1 MGSLRREMA
10 RSLALLFVVGGAFAA
25 IALALP
31 HPAGSNVRGIE
42 VVATTAFLGALLVF
56 AIPSAHLPELVI
68 HAFLC
73 AGTAL
78 ISLAI
83 YWWRP
88 GEIASSVAMIYVWV
102 LLYAYYYF
110 DLGWA
115 VVHTVAVAVCF
126 GVVLAVQPG
135 HEAAATH
142 WMVTVGT
149 ATVAG
154 VLIGRLSRRVGASA
168 SVDPLTGIANRRT
181 FEHALEEELVRCKRT
196 GRGMAVAI
204 LDLDCFKELN
214 DAGGHE
220 AGDRALIDLAGIWRM
235 HARKSDLLARYGG
248 DEFAVLLRDCDIAGA
263 EEAVRR
269 LVESAPT
276 YPCTAGIA
284 YWNQAEGP
292 SAIVSRADTAL
303 YRGKSAGRGCI
314 VLAD

>member
-10 RSLALLFVVGGAFAA
+10 RSLALLFTVGGAFAA

-31 HPAGSNVRGIE
+31 HPAGSNVDGIV
-42 VVATTAFLGALLVF
+42 VVACSAFAGALLLF
-56 AIPSAHLPELVI
+56 ALPAGRLHELAA
-68 HAFLC
+68 HAFLF

-110 DLGWA
+110 DLAWA
-115 VVHTVAVAVCF
+115 VVHTVAVAGSF
-126 GVVLAVQPG
+126 AVVLAVQSG

-181 FEHALEEELVRCKRT
+181 FEHALEEELVRCRRT

-204 LDLDCFKELN
+204 IDLDSFKELN

-220 AGDRALIDLAGIWRM
+220 AGDRALIDLAGIWKM

-248 DEFAVLLRDCDIAGA
+248 DEFAVLLRDCDARGA
-263 EEAVRR
+263 EEGVRR
-269 LVESAPT
+269 LVVAAPN

-284 YWNQAEGP
+284 CWDQREGP
-292 SAIVSRADTAL
+292 SEIVSRADAAL
-303 YRGKSAGRGCI
+303 YRGKSRGRGCV

>member
-1 MGSLRREMA
+1 MA
-10 RSLALLFVVGGAFAA
+10 RSLALLFVTGGAFAL

-31 HPAGSNVRGIE
+31 HPTGSYEPGIAFVGVTAVAGAG
-42 VVATTAFLGALLVF
+42 LMLVLP
-56 AIPSAHLPELVI
+56 AAEMPELVFQT
-68 HAFLC
+68 FLC
-73 AGTAL
+73 VGTAL
-78 ISLAI
+78 ISVAI

-110 DLGWA
+110 DVGWA
-115 VVHTVAVAVCF
+115 AAHTALVGIGFA
-126 GVVLAVQPG
+126 VVLALQKG
-135 HEAAATH
+135 HDAAATH

-168 SVDPLTGIANRRT
+168 SSDPLTGIANRRH
-181 FEHALEEELVRCKRT
+181 FEQALEEELVGCRRS
-196 GRGMAVAI
+196 GRDLAVAI

-214 DAGGHE
+214 DTGGHE
-220 AGDRALIDLAGIWRM
+220 AGDRALIDLAGIWKV

-248 DEFAVLLRDCDIAGA
+248 DEFAVLLRDCDAHGA
-263 EEAVRR
+263 EEGVRR
-269 LVESAPT
+269 LVESAPH

-284 YWNQAEGP
+284 CWDHREGP
-292 SAIVSRADTAL
+292 SDIVSRADTAL
-303 YRGKSAGRGCI
+303 YRGKSSGRGCI